1 MRRVMCVHLPTG
13 PTDRIRLKSRSALPP
28 SEPLVTA
35 MREGSRR
42 VLAAVDATA
51 RELGFA
57 PGQTV
62 AHAQAMVPN
71 LHVVEATLDEDLAG
85 LDRLA
90 AWCLR
95 YAPLVASDPPDGI
108 WIDIAGAAICTA
120 ARPDFSAIW
129 SRS

>member
-1 MRRVMCVHLPTG
+1 
-13 PTDRIRLKSRSALPP
+13 
-28 SEPLVTA
+28 

-51 RELGFA
+51 RELGLA

-71 LHVVEATLDEDLAG
+71 LHVAEAAPEEDLAG

-90 AWCLR
+90 A
-95 YAPLVASDPPDGI
+95 
-108 WIDIAGAAICTA
+108 
-120 ARPDFSAIW
+120 
-129 SRS
+129 